1 MEKRCRF
8 FCNVLKS
15 ANFLS
20 TASWPLL
27 LVNTPGKHLDHEHK
41 WLFGDC
47 SRIKL
52 LRPVLGYAQPLLLHL
67 FTGLLIVLVCA
78 SDRLLFKSCNT
89 EIEIAGAK
97 TGTNSITYIYR
108 ACRASLLSLAN
119 CISFIANARTFG
131 RITFKRG
138 ACSFDEEQRARS

>member
-1 MEKRCRF
+1 M
-8 FCNVLKS
+8 
-15 ANFLS
+15 S
-20 TASWPLL
+20 TPSWPLL
-27 LVNTPGKHLDHEHK
+27 LVNTLGKHLDHQHK

-52 LRPVLGYAQPLLLHL
+52 LSPVLGYAQPLLLHL
-67 FTGLLIVLVCA
+67 FIGLLIVLVCA

-138 ACSFDEEQRARS
+138 ACSFDEEQRATS